1 MGSLQSRMASL
12 VLGRL
17 HVEGGD
23 EQEVRANSS
32 FPYTKA
38 AAGTTSISTK
48 LPMSQPA
55 GLAGHTRWGEE
66 VLVTGWEGGEETGK
80 MALFLNRKSAV
91 QGVSF

>member
-1 MGSLQSRMASL
+1 MSLGGFTWKEGMSRRCGRTRFFHTQKLQQAQLPFQQSS
-12 VLGRL
+12 
-17 HVEGGD
+17 
-23 EQEVRANSS
+23 
-32 FPYTKA
+32 
-38 AAGTTSISTK
+38 
-48 LPMSQPA
+48 PMSQPV